1 VENICKQ
8 FAESLNKS
16 LDDLE
21 VPIQIR
27 ERAVILSKILDIP
40 KQLAYNLLEGTQMPD
55 ADLLAR
61 ITSEL
66 DIETLETS
74 KK

>member
-21 VPIQIR
+21 VPNQIR

-40 KQLAYNLLEGTQMPD
+40 KQLAWNLLEGTQLPD
-55 ADLLAR
+55 NDLLKR

-66 DIETLETS
+66 DIDAS
-74 KK
+74 SIQ

>member
-1 VENICKQ
+1 MENLCKR

-16 LDDLE
+16 LDELE
-21 VPIQIR
+21 VPNQIR

-40 KQLAYNLLEGTQMPD
+40 KQLAWNLLEGTQLPD
-55 ADLLAR
+55 DDLLSR

-66 DIETLETS
+66 EIEAVDI
-74 KK
+74 KR

>member
-1 VENICKQ
+1 MENICKR

-16 LDDLE
+16 LDALE
-21 VPIQIR
+21 VPNQIR

-40 KQLAYNLLEGTQMPD
+40 KQLAWNLLEGTQLPD
-55 ADLLAR
+55 NDLLAR

-66 DIETLETS
+66 DIES
-74 KK
+74 VDIKK

>member
-1 VENICKQ
+1 VENLCKR

-16 LDDLE
+16 LDELE
-21 VPIQIR
+21 VPNQIR

-40 KQLAYNLLEGTQMPD
+40 KQLAWNLLEGTQLPD
-55 ADLLAR
+55 DDLLSR

-66 DIETLETS
+66 EIEAVDI
-74 KK
+74 KR